1 MEPPY
6 RIQPAGH
13 PGEVAVST
21 SSENQADRG
30 ADSSQLVRDDTFEL
44 LTDALREVLPI
55 PDTEQVQTL
64 TVIGGKDGG
73 VESERRFRFLNRE
86 RTASAVVARNAT
98 TVETTDYSEFDDF
111 RSLVLTVAD
120 AVATTTSL
128 VGIER
133 IGLRYIDEIRVP
145 EEIPDTSGWRGWISD
160 DVVGVVGMADGFN
173 TSALQTVLRL
183 VGEDSTGVVLRYAA
197 MIGDGVVGDGPLR
210 RRATASAGPFFVIDT
225 DSFRTSAGPAMED
238 FEHDRIAGIFDVIH
252 EPVGTL
258 FHRAITDRLREEFT
272 GDDDGSSRD
281 PPTERRVGA
290 TSRTRCAATSWR
302 PLMTVAS
309 VTRVSRAAR
318 RSSCGG
324 GGSRSNSGSAVPG
337 PR

>member
-1 MEPPY
+1 MADYPH
-6 RIQPAGH
+6 R
-13 PGEVAVST
+13 EVFPNAPLEFVACEIRVPT
-21 SSENQADRG
+21 APK
-30 ADSSQLVRDDTFEL
+30 LVRDDTFEL

-86 RTASAVVARNAT
+86 RTASAVVARNAI
-98 TVETTDYSEFDDF
+98 TVETTEYSEFDDF

-145 EEIPDTSGWRGWISD
+145 EEITDTSGWRGWISD
-160 DVVGVVGMADGFN
+160 EVVGVLGVADGFN

-183 VGEDSTGVVLRYAA
+183 VGEDSTEVVLRYAA
-197 MIGDGVVGDGPLR
+197 MIGEGVVGDGPLR
-210 RRATASAGPFFVIDT
+210 RRATASSGPFFVIDT

-238 FEHDRIAGIFDVIH
+238 FEHDRIAGILDVIH

-258 FHRAITDRLREEFT
+258 FHRAITDRLREEF
-272 GDDDGSSRD
+272 
-281 PPTERRVGA
+281 RR
-290 TSRTRCAATSWR
+290 T
-302 PLMTVAS
+302 
-309 VTRVSRAAR
+309 
-318 RSSCGG
+318 
-324 GGSRSNSGSAVPG
+324 
-337 PR
+337 